1 MSDKKNNA
9 VISTETATDAPEAV
23 THEMK
28 QPAAGNAVQDAESGD
43 VGVYKHTFKK
53 PFEYEGKT
61 YEELTFDFG
70 RLKGRDMVAIENEMQ
85 GMSEYALAP
94 EISTSFL
101 PEYASLDELKAHYRR
116 GGLGDVKV
124 KKLLIAILNET
135 LDPIRARRKEYEG
148 RIGEVYEILRRG
160 SEEARKAAAQTL
172 DEVRTAMKINY
183 FSDTVLIEE
192 QARTYAMKK

>member
-43 VGVYKHTFKK
+43 VSVYKHTFAK

-61 YEELTFDFG
+61 YQELTFDFG

-85 GMSEYALAP
+85 SMSEYALAP
-94 EISTSFL
+94 EISTSFQSKMAARAAGIGSDVL
-101 PEYASLDELKAHYRR
+101 EAMPLKDFNKITGA
-116 GGLGDVKV
+116 
-124 KKLLIAILNET
+124 
-135 LDPIRARRKEYEG
+135 ARRF
-148 RIGEVYEILRRG
+148 L
-160 SEEARKAAAQTL
+160 L
-172 DEVRTAMKINY
+172 DSGY
-183 FSDTVLIEE
+183 
-192 QARTYAMKK
+192 